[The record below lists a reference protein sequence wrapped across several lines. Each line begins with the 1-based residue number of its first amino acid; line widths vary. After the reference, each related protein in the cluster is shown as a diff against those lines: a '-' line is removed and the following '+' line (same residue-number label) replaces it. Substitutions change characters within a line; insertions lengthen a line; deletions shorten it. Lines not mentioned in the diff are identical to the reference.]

1 MKVILEL
8 VGQYSNIR
16 CVTVRHDIVIGRG
29 SECNLRVSAPQV
41 SRRHCFLRISEG
53 QVSVTDLE
61 SSNGTWLDGQ
71 RVVPGKRYFIEDGMM
86 VAVGPVKFTATLAED
101 DEVSAEDVTPVRPA
115 HNPALAPDPLA
126 PESMDFALEHAGD
139 SAPEDEPTRDY
150 SAAAA
155 EISAGKQVRI
165 VPGDLDEDT
174 AHPDDESIRM
184 NSGNSRAVAAQL
196 VDILTAD
203 DFNSNDDIEEII
215 VLDNE

>member
-71 RVVPGKRYFIEDGMM
+71 RIVPGKRYFIEDGMM
-86 VAVGPVKFTATLAED
+86 VAVGPVKFTARLTDENAVSTD
-101 DEVSAEDVTPVRPA
+101 DITPVRRA

-150 SAAAA
+150 SAVAA
-155 EISAGKQVRI
+155 EISAGQQVRI
-165 VPGDLDEDT
+165 VPGALDEDT
-174 AHPDDESIRM
+174 ADPDDESVRM
-184 NSGNSRAVAAQL
+184 NSGDSHSVAAQL
-196 VDILTAD
+196 VDILTTD
-203 DFNSNDDIEEII
+203 DFNSNDDIEEVI
-215 VLDNE
+215 VLDDE